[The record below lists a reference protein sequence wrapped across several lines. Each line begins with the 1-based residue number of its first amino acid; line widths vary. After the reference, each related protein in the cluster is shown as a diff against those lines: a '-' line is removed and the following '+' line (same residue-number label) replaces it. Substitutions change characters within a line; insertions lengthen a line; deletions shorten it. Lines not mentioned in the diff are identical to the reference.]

1 MFDSAD
7 LICTPGLPM
16 LLVAD
21 DFELEARED
30 RRVR

>member
-7 LICTPGLPM
+7 LICTPGVLM
-16 LLVAD
+16 LVVSD
-21 DFELEARED
+21 DELEAGKD

>member
-16 LLVAD
+16 LMAAD
-21 DFELEARED
+21 DDEFEARED